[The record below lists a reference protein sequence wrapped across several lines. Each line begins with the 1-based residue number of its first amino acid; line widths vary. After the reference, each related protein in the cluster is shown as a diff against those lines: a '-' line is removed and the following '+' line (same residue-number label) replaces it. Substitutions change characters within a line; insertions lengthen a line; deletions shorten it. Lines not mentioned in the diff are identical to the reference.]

1 MLPWLT
7 SYCFHLLQMK
17 AHDETNKTSQ
27 ARKDYCCIAMQI
39 LLVSFTPKK
48 PISSMCSDPCFIHS

>member
-27 ARKDYCCIAMQI
+27 ARKD
-39 LLVSFTPKK
+39 
-48 PISSMCSDPCFIHS
+48 

>member
-1 MLPWLT
+1 MLPCLT

-27 ARKDYCCIAMQI
+27 ARKDYSCIAMQI
-39 LLVSFTPKK
+39 LLVSSVACVV
-48 PISSMCSDPCFIHS
+48 ILASFIVEY